1 MILSST
7 FLVLALAAAPLEPQ
21 APPDVAPRPGD
32 TVAPYTVLPGD
43 TLEAITL
50 KFLGDPSLWPENQR
64 LNPEVKDP
72 HALRIGSRLRIITA
86 RTPLSRTA
94 EVVLVAKRV
103 EEKPATADWR
113 PSRPGNLLHE
123 REGLRTGKDSSS
135 ALQFDDG
142 SRMNLGEDSL
152 VFLREATST
161 LAGRK
166 KQSLEVMEGQAD
178 LNSRVVRGAPRSD
191 IQVLVGG
198 AVLRPATDA
207 AGQGAV
213 RARRGTA
220 GDASVMVFGG
230 KAQVDAGGASVTVPR
245 GMGTL
250 VPKAG
255 PPRLPEPLLPA
266 PTVISPRPD
275 ESFKYGNPTFV
286 WTSVPRAATY
296 TIEVCADPAC
306 ERLEAR
312 VTGLTEPRHRIARL
326 AKGAHYWRAMG
337 VTAGRLDGY
346 PSPASKV
353 IIANDIIDL
362 APPTIQAR
370 IEGFWTPDGTGIA
383 CATEAS
389 RVALSASD
397 DASGVADVRYRW
409 NRTGEWKKYSTAAFE
424 IPLYPGPQV
433 VEFQATDLL
442 GRQSKVGSM
451 NIQLGAV
458 ECCSPRRVRCGTNDT
473 FR

>member
-1 MILSST
+1 MRLSLT
-7 FLVLALAAAPLEPQ
+7 VVILALASVAAPQGNTEVQPK
-21 APPDVAPRPGD
+21 PGD

-43 TLEAITL
+43 TLQAITQ
-50 KFLGDPSLWPENQR
+50 KFLGDASLWPENQR

-94 EVVLVAKRV
+94 EVVLIAKRV
-103 EEKPATADWR
+103 EEKPATSDWR
-113 PSRPGNLLHE
+113 PSRTGNLLRE

-142 SRMNLGEDSL
+142 TRMNLGEDSL

-178 LNSRVVRGAPRSD
+178 LNSRVARGAPRSD

-198 AVLRPATDA
+198 AVLRPATDS
-207 AGQGAV
+207 GGEGAV

-230 KAQVDAGGASVTVPR
+230 KARVDAGGASVMVPK
-245 GMGTL
+245 GMGTS

-266 PTVISPRPD
+266 PLAESPRID
-275 ESFKYGNPTFV
+275 ESFNFGNPTFV
-286 WTSVPRAATY
+286 WAPVSRAATY
-296 TIEVCADPAC
+296 TLEICADPGC

-312 VTGLTEPRHRIARL
+312 VTGLREPRHRVSRL
-326 AKGAHYWRAMG
+326 QKGLHYWRAMA
-337 VTAGRLDGY
+337 VSAGRLDGY
-346 PSPASKV
+346 PSTPRRLTIAKDLIDVSPPVIEAKV
-353 IIANDIIDL
+353 
-362 APPTIQAR
+362 
-370 IEGFWTPDGTGIA
+370 EGFWTPDAGGNV
-383 CATEAS
+383 CATEAT
-389 RVALSASD
+389 RVALEATD
-397 DASGVADVRYRW
+397 DAAGVADVRYRW
-409 NRTGEWKKYSTAAFE
+409 NRTGEWKKYGPGAFE
-424 IPLYPGPQV
+424 IPLFAGPQV

-442 GRQSKVGSM
+442 GRQSKVGTM
-451 NIQLGAV
+451 NVQLGAV
-458 ECCSPRRVRCGTNDT
+458 ECCSPRRVRCGGTDT

>member
-1 MILSST
+1 MR
-7 FLVLALAAAPLEPQ
+7 LAASLLILGLAAIAAPQGATEVQ
-21 APPDVAPRPGD
+21 PRPGD

-43 TLEAITL
+43 TLEAITQ
-50 KFLGDPSLWPENQR
+50 KFLGDSSLWPENQR

-72 HALRIGSRLRIITA
+72 HSLRIGSRLRIITA

-103 EEKPATADWR
+103 EEKPTTADWR
-113 PSRPGNLLHE
+113 PSRTGNLLRE

-142 SRMNLGEDSL
+142 TRLNLGEDSL

-178 LNSRVVRGAPRSD
+178 LNSRVARGAPRSD

-198 AVLRPATDA
+198 AVLRPATDSG
-207 AGQGAV
+207 GQGAV

-230 KAQVDAGGASVTVPR
+230 QAQVEAGGAKVTVPK
-245 GMGTL
+245 GMGTS
-250 VPKAG
+250 VPKSG

-266 PTVISPRPD
+266 PLADSPKSD
-275 ESFKYGNPTFV
+275 QSFNYGNPTFV
-286 WTSVPRAATY
+286 WGTVPRAATY
-296 TIEVCADPAC
+296 TLEVCADPAC

-312 VTGLTEPRHRIARL
+312 VTGLREPRHRIARL
-326 AKGAHYWRAMG
+326 AKGPHYWRAMA
-337 VTAGRLDGY
+337 VSAGRLDGY
-346 PSPASKV
+346 PSTPRTV
-353 IIANDIIDL
+353 IIAKDGIDVS
-362 APPTIQAR
+362 PPVVEAKV
-370 IEGFWTPDGTGIA
+370 EGFWTPDAAGNV
-383 CATEAS
+383 CATEAT
-389 RVALSASD
+389 RVALAATD
-397 DASGVADVRYRW
+397 DASGVAEVRYRW
-409 NRTGEWKKYSTAAFE
+409 NRTGEWKTYGPGAFD
-424 IPLYPGPQV
+424 IPLFAGPQI

-442 GRQSKVGSM
+442 GRQSKIGTM

-458 ECCSPRRVRCGTNDT
+458 ECCSPRRVRCGGTDV